1 LAALKLDKEIT
12 RLDDV
17 RVNVLVV
24 IRAVEAKKLKEADF
38 PPLARKV
45 GEAEKA
51 IETTLEVVQEVQAG
65 CTSILKELK
74 EKKALPG
81 MTARLEERVGK
92 PLGQA
97 VNEDFPAAQK
107 ALGPLRAALEAG
119 KLEADKAKGA
129 GERLARLLNRL
140 GGAQDG
146 LQDLP
151 GTSELITSLS
161 EIERDQR
168 RILTRLRLRPT
179 RHVLALVRR
188 KGSGHVPTGA
198 THECAA
204 HGCGS
209 PPPTCHL
216 GSRRHRS
223 HVPQR
228 VHG

>member
-1 LAALKLDKEIT
+1 RAAIK
-12 RLDDV
+12 
-17 RVNVLVV
+17 
-24 IRAVEAKKLKEADF
+24 AVESKDFREADF
-38 PPLARKV
+38 PPQARRV
-45 GEAEKA
+45 GQAEKA
-51 IETTLEVVQEVQAG
+51 FEKALEVAREAQAD
-65 CTSILKELK
+65 CAAALKELK

-168 RILTRLRLRPT
+168 RILVRLEDLEVRLKDE
-179 RHVLALVRR
+179 LL
-188 KGSGHVPTGA
+188 K
-198 THECAA
+198 
-204 HGCGS
+204 
-209 PPPTCHL
+209 
-216 GSRRHRS
+216 
-223 HVPQR
+223 
-228 VHG
+228 